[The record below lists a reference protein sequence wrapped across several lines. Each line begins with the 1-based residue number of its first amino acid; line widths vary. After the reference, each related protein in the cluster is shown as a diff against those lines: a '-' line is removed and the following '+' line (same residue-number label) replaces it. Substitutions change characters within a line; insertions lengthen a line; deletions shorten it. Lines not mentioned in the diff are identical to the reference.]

1 MARRLKPGMP
11 YRWRGRVTAALG
23 LVLYAGI
30 LAALVITGRLPLLP
44 ALSYL
49 PAAVWLFVVYAY
61 DKAAAVRGFRR
72 VPERLLHGLALA
84 NGWPGA
90 WLAQAFLRHKTRK
103 PGFLR
108 VFWLMVCLNVAAVIG
123 WALWLSG

>member
-1 MARRLKPGMP
+1 M
-11 YRWRGRVTAALG
+11 TAVLG
-23 LVLYAGI
+23 LVLYTGI
-30 LAALVITGRLPLLP
+30 LAALVFTGRLPPLP

-49 PAAVWLFVVYAY
+49 PAAALLFAVYAY

-103 PGFLR
+103 SGFLR
-108 VFWLMVCLNVAAVIG
+108 VFWLTVCLECGGRDRLGAVAIWMKQAT
-123 WALWLSG
+123 

>member
-1 MARRLKPGMP
+1 MARRPKPAVL
-11 YRWRGRVTAALG
+11 YRRRSRAAAVLG
-23 LVLYAGI
+23 VVLYAGI
-30 LAALVITGRLPLLP
+30 LAALVFAGRLLPLP

-49 PAAVWLFVVYAY
+49 PAAALLFAVYAY
-61 DKAAAVRGFRR
+61 DKAAAGHGFRR

-103 PGFLR
+103 PAFLR
-108 VFWLMVCLNVAAVIG
+108 VFWLTVCLNVAAVIG
-123 WALWLSG
+123 WALRIPG

>member
-1 MARRLKPGMP
+1 MARRPKPGVP
-11 YRWRGRVTAALG
+11 YRRCGPVAAVLG
-23 LVLYAGI
+23 VVLYAGI
-30 LAALVITGRLPLLP
+30 LAALVITGRLPLLS

-49 PAAVWLFVVYAY
+49 PAAVWLFAVYAY

-103 PGFLR
+103 PAFLW
-108 VFWLMVCLNVAAVIG
+108 VFWLTVCLNVAAVIG